1 MMNFFLFFFV
11 IALRPK
17 KGILDKSPLVSNVLL
32 FVGLQ
37 ILVAYDDIVYIW
49 VYVVW
54 SYFRVVVSPKEIRA
68 TLFGFFDFPM
78 LLFEEQYVFP

>member
-49 VYVVW
+49 VYVV
-54 SYFRVVVSPKEIRA
+54 
-68 TLFGFFDFPM
+68 
-78 LLFEEQYVFP
+78 